1 MYNGELSLAVYVCFL
16 ASWFSKDILQ
26 HSMLVPIREK
36 VEVEFIA
43 LPSIKLL
50 LKQTGNVCMNLAEHH
65 YGRREP
71 TDWLFSVCRWTN
83 SLKKAMKEKCLF
95 VKALK

>member
-1 MYNGELSLAVYVCFL
+1 
-16 ASWFSKDILQ
+16 
-26 HSMLVPIREK
+26 MLVPIREK

-50 LKQTGNVCMNLAEHH
+50 LKQTGNMCMNLAEYR

-71 TDWLFSVCRWTN
+71 TGWLFSVCRGTN
-83 SLKKAMKEKCLF
+83 NLKKAVEEKCLS